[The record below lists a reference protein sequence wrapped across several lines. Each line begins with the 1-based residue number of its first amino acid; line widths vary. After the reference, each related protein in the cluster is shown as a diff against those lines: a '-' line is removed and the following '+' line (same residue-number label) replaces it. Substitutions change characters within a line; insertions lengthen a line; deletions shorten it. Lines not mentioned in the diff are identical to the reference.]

1 MAQLRDFNIFALVV
15 TLTSSIL
22 NRASWIGNDTTNS
35 GRTPHEQKMAG
46 ILGSWRNGFSTMM
59 MLLVAVLVYVFMN
72 SGNFAE
78 HDNSNRFRVTNN
90 ELRQRLSER
99 VLDEVIE
106 DRGRFAEV
114 NSAVAAL
121 PDTHHV
127 IGKDK
132 PLSQQ
137 ENLDTRYFKV
147 VREKLGDTPEARHE
161 FQQYRTLYQQMMMP
175 MVLRNVLPIGMLG
188 LFCLLMVMLLI
199 STDDSR
205 IFNAAGCI
213 VQDMILPFMKTRLS
227 PKKHL
232 LLLRLTALG
241 VSLFFLVVALFFSQL
256 DYINMFT
263 TIMCAL
269 WLGGAGPIMVF
280 GLYSRFGN
288 LTGAW
293 CAIIFGS
300 GSSLLGLIFQR
311 NWAETIYP
319 WLERNHWVDPMNT
332 FLVTISEPFDPW
344 IQWSMDPV
352 KFPINSYEIFFISM
366 VLAVGSYIIGSL
378 LTYKPYDL
386 DKLLH
391 RGKYCD
397 NPEEALAEE
406 KVRWTPVTIFRKLIG
421 ITPEYTRGDKV
432 IAWSVFCYVFIYQ
445 LFLSFVVVA
454 IWNIFWPWPKSWWNN
469 YFYIVSLVM
478 PGIIGV
484 VSTFWFLIGGA
495 RDTFRLF
502 RDLSKRVENPD
513 DNGQISVVDSK
524 TE

>member
-1 MAQLRDFNIFALVV
+1 MLATIINVALV
-15 TLTSSIL
+15 L
-22 NRASWIGNDTTNS
+22 
-35 GRTPHEQKMAG
+35 
-46 ILGSWRNGFSTMM
+46 LG
-59 MLLVAVLVYVFMN
+59 
-72 SGNFAE
+72 
-78 HDNSNRFRVTNN
+78 
-90 ELRQRLSER
+90 
-99 VLDEVIE
+99 
-106 DRGRFAEV
+106 
-114 NSAVAAL
+114 
-121 PDTHHV
+121 
-127 IGKDK
+127 
-132 PLSQQ
+132 
-137 ENLDTRYFKV
+137 
-147 VREKLGDTPEARHE
+147 
-161 FQQYRTLYQQMMMP
+161 
-175 MVLRNVLPIGMLG
+175 
-188 LFCLLMVMLLI
+188 
-199 STDDSR
+199 
-205 IFNAAGCI
+205 
-213 VQDMILPFMKTRLS
+213 
-227 PKKHL
+227 
-232 LLLRLTALG
+232 
-241 VSLFFLVVALFFSQL
+241 
-256 DYINMFT
+256 
-263 TIMCAL
+263 
-269 WLGGAGPIMVF
+269 
-280 GLYSRFGN
+280 
-288 LTGAW
+288 
-293 CAIIFGS
+293 
-300 GSSLLGLIFQR
+300 SLLGLIFQR

-319 WLERNHWVDPMNT
+319 WLERNHWVDPVNNL
-332 FLVTISEPFDPW
+332 LVTISEPFEPW

-524 TE
+524 AE